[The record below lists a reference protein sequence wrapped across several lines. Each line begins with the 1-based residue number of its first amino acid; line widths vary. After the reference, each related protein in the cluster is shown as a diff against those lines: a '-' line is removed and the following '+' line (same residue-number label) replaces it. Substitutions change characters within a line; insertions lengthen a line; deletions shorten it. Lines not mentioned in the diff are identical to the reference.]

1 MSRSHH
7 ITKREAAKRL
17 ATEGDV
23 GAVAKYAEK
32 RNLKKVVKKFRWV
45 YAVIHPSDKTPN
57 KLRGSVAQRA
67 TKLVTKPKSEKVV
80 SSMDGDDA

>member
-1 MSRSHH
+1 MSRSYH
-7 ITKREAAKRL
+7 ITKREPARRL

-23 GAVAKYAEK
+23 GAVVKYAER
-32 RNLKKVVKKFRWV
+32 RNLKKVVKKFRAV

-67 TKLVTKPKSEKVV
+67 MKFVTRPKAEKVV
-80 SSMDGDDA
+80 TRTERDKA